1 MLRESIANTKTL
13 REYLN
18 RWIRCNQNLYQVP
31 IVIKE
36 NLFSE
41 LNKLDTFSQDATRIG
56 YNGAFLKFM
65 KELLVEYSQETDSKI
80 KTKYEKFY
88 KTLNTL
94 DGRWDLEFN
103 HIHIKYDSPLS

>member
-31 IVIKE
+31 IIIKE

-41 LNKLDTFSQDATRIG
+41 LNKLDTFSQDSVRIG
-56 YNGAFLKFM
+56 CNGAFLKFV
-65 KELLVEYSQETDSKI
+65 KELLSEYSQEKNTKL
-80 KTKYEKFY
+80 KTKYETFY

-94 DGRWDLEFN
+94 DGRWELEPT